1 MLLPDAGNALANSR
15 GNSPLSLSLPVP
27 LSGQTFSGLPLV
39 TCGRNCFCRRK
50 W

>member
-1 MLLPDAGNALANSR
+1 MLLPDAGNAANSR
-15 GNSPLSLSLPVP
+15 GNSPP
-27 LSGQTFSGLPLV
+27 LFLTLRRPDVLGLPLV